1 VLSLRIRQAET
12 ALAGGRLDEAYE
24 LARARDVRAHR
35 NGQRLIGRLV
45 TALVER
51 GRQHLSAGRVGEA
64 IGDCGKAGILGGN
77 TQEIA
82 DLRASAVEA
91 MMAKDRKKQHY
102 AQTVD
107 AARRRVDE
115 GRLSLAEGL
124 IENLPSDG
132 SQTERLLGEVNA
144 RRTAADAALLRAE
157 KALASENW
165 ADAIAE
171 LLEARRQHATG
182 ERVTDVSAQLTRAVI
197 EQARTAIE
205 KGRVMLAESLVER
218 LAPLAGD
225 HVEVQELTW
234 VLQQCRQAAQLTP
247 RGELRQASEVLR
259 QLASM
264 FPRSEWL
271 ASALESAERASK
283 GLAQLRSG
291 PLTPLLTIHPDD
303 EQERVGIEGDPPG
316 ASTPTPS
323 GNSAVLGA
331 SLPGKFAVQVDGVGS
346 FVVLRQGRITIG
358 TSSTSRPID
367 LVLMAEPGLPAV
379 MIERVDED
387 YFLTA
392 EQPVRVNDKPTTRR
406 LLASGDQIALSPR
419 CRLKFAV
426 PSPASTSAV
435 LSLAGT
441 RLPRS
446 DARQV
451 ILLDRQM
458 ILGPGPSAHI
468 RAEQL
473 SKAAIFHI
481 REGRLLCRAADAVMV
496 DDRPMDERMGIPLS
510 AHVRVGPVSLVITA
524 AS

>member
-1 VLSLRIRQAET
+1 MLSLRIRQAET

-24 LARARDVRAHR
+24 LARAQDVQAHR
-35 NGQRLIGRLV
+35 RGQRLIGRLV
-45 TALVER
+45 MALVER

-82 DLRASAVEA
+82 DLRAAAVEA
-91 MMAKDRKKQHY
+91 MMAKDRKKQEH
-102 AQTVD
+102 AQTVE

-124 IENLPSDG
+124 IERLPSDG

-144 RRTAADAALLRAE
+144 RRTAADAALVRAE
-157 KALASENW
+157 KALAGENW

-182 ERVTDVSAQLTRAVI
+182 ERVTDLSGRATRAVI
-197 EQARTAIE
+197 QQTRTAVE
-205 KGRVMLAESLVER
+205 QGRLMLAASLMER

-225 HVEVQELTW
+225 HVEAQELTW
-234 VLQQCRQAAQLTP
+234 VLQQCRQAAQLTY
-247 RGELRQASEVLR
+247 RGELRQTSEILR

-271 ASALESAERASK
+271 GSALESAERAGK
-283 GLAQLRSG
+283 GLEQLRSG
-291 PLTPLLTIHPDD
+291 PLTPLMTIHSDD
-303 EQERVGIEGDPPG
+303 QQERADIEGEPIGTSSP
-316 ASTPTPS
+316 ASSPD
-323 GNSAVLGA
+323 SAVLGA
-331 SLPGKFAVQVDGVGS
+331 SLPTKFAVQVDGVGS

-358 TSSTSRPID
+358 TANSSRPID
-367 LVLMAEPGLPAV
+367 LALMAEPGLPAV
-379 MIERVDED
+379 TIERVDED

-392 EQPVRVNDKPTTRR
+392 ERPVRVNDKPTTRR

-419 CRLKFAV
+419 CRLKFTV

-435 LSLAGT
+435 LRLSGT

-458 ILGPGPSAHI
+458 ILGPGSSAHI
-468 RAEQL
+468 RTEQL

-481 REGRLLCRAADAVMV
+481 REGRLLCRAADPVTV
-496 DDRPMDERMGIPLS
+496 DDRPMDVRMGIPLG
-510 AHVRVGPVSLVITA
+510 AHVRVGSVSLVITP